1 MGSLH
6 GMKWIVAFVLHT
18 ETTRITTY
26 SRDVEGAIG
35 GLKDSTLEHREWAE
49 LSAS

>member
-6 GMKWIVAFVLHT
+6 GMKWIVAFFLHT
-18 ETTRITTY
+18 GTTRVSTY

-35 GLKDSTLEHREWAE
+35 GLNDSSLEHREWAE

>member
-6 GMKWIVAFVLHT
+6 GMKWIVAFFLH
-18 ETTRITTY
+18 TY

-35 GLKDSTLEHREWAE
+35 GLNDSSLDHREWPE